1 MSNGSLSQE
10 QPCGQQSSGAT
21 QSRGAQDAAG
31 LPDRYQRQGMETRR
45 AVIAGLKLNIKMQFW
60 GTFLAI
66 AALLVS
72 VAQLWDKHYLKTKTS
87 SGLRDRLIR
96 FYLMLDERTPY
107 MSKDDV
113 KEIVLLPVRL
123 VVPSVILY
131 GGILYIAH
139 LISETLYGVLLVF
152 AIGLFAPIALVFL
165 GAFVFSVFAVIA
177 LFYVITRWVLV
188 HFLDKMSDPK
198 TSPFTYLLSMLSL
211 AAAAAK
217 AAIEIIKFATT

>member
-1 MSNGSLSQE
+1 
-10 QPCGQQSSGAT
+10 
-21 QSRGAQDAAG
+21 
-31 LPDRYQRQGMETRR
+31 METRR

-131 GGILYIAH
+131 GSILYIAH